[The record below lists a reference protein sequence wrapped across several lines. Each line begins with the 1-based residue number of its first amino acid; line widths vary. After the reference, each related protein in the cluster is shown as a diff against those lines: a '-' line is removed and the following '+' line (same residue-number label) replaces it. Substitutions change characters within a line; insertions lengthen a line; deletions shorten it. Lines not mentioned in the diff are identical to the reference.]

1 MYVRVAHNA
10 LAVTFIIT
18 PLQAIKDHDQI
29 QWHLPEGCARSACVC
44 ACACACALQAKT
56 EGEIMENTTRICAK
70 DVMSWK
76 FVART
81 TLVLEALEGLLNL
94 LCELVEQVGDVL
106 LSVFGVVEL

>member
-1 MYVRVAHNA
+1 
-10 LAVTFIIT
+10 
-18 PLQAIKDHDQI
+18 
-29 QWHLPEGCARSACVC
+29 
-44 ACACACALQAKT
+44 
-56 EGEIMENTTRICAK
+56 MENTTRICAK